1 MPPAK
6 TSSSSSKKTSSPATL
21 MQSKLS
27 FSVSR
32 KDAAVAAA
40 KGGKASVTASKTLQ
54 SPTPSVES
62 SKASTPI
69 EFNANSDKEKKQ
81 AGSHLAKKRKLDSGG
96 EEVDVEEGKE
106 VETSGVFKSRE
117 GVENTV
123 VEVTEPAE
131 PPAELNPNDQKWRK
145 LYGQTREKMG
155 NIEPVHPEKLNKVHH
170 ILRVFDLSYE
180 YGPCVGVPR
189 LQRWERADAL
199 GLNPPPEVKEILLSK
214 QGLEKDEYAQN
225 VFYGEI

>member
-1 MPPAK
+1 
-6 TSSSSSKKTSSPATL
+6 

-40 KGGKASVTASKTLQ
+40 KGGKASVAASKTLQ

-69 EFNANSDKEKKQ
+69 ELNADSDKEKKQ
-81 AGSHLAKKRKLDSGG
+81 AGSHLTKKRKLESGG
-96 EEVDVEEGKE
+96 EEAEVEEGKE
-106 VETSGVFKSRE
+106 LESSRE

-131 PPAELNPNDQKWRK
+131 PPAELNPDDKKWRK

-155 NIEPVHPEKLNKVHH
+155 NIEPVHPAKLNKVHH

-199 GLNPPPEVKEILLSK
+199 GLNPPSEVKEILLSK